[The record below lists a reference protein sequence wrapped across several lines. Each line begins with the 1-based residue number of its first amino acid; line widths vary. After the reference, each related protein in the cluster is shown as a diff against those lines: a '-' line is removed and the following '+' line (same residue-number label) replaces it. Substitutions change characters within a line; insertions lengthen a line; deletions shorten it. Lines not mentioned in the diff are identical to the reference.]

1 MPKRPPSPHDRPS
14 TIQEALERAAL
25 ALRAQRFDEAERL
38 AEGVLKSNRSS
49 LPAAQLLGQT
59 RLLQGRPQAAIEP
72 LHRAARRSQDPVIE
86 TLLARALADAGR
98 RDEALGHLRQATERR
113 PPYPL
118 AFVELG
124 DLLGKLGR
132 LDEALAV
139 FEAGLALAPDAAIL
153 RIGLGHLH
161 LNRNDRA
168 AARAL
173 FAQVRTA
180 APERHDAKVALANVL
195 VLEGEY
201 AAAADLYR
209 LALEMRPD
217 DAVTRISLGKCLLEM
232 DERGAGEAALREATR
247 DGASAAGLAIA
258 ALAATSHGRFF
269 LRPSA
274 AAKFLGA
281 DPALGPQARN

>member
-1 MPKRPPSPHDRPS
+1 MPNPPPSPHDRPS
-14 TIQEALERAAL
+14 TIQEALDRAAL
-25 ALRAQRFDEAERL
+25 ALQAQRFDEAERL
-38 AEGVLKSNRSS
+38 AEGVLKSNRNS
-49 LPAAQLLGQT
+49 LPAARLLGQAL
-59 RLLQGRPQAAIEP
+59 LLQGRPEAAIEP
-72 LHRAARRSQDPVIE
+72 LRWVARRSQDPAIE
-86 TLLARALADAGR
+86 TLLARALTDAGR
-98 RDEALGHLRQATERR
+98 RDEALGQLRQAMERR

-139 FEAGLALAPDAAIL
+139 FEVGLALTPDAAIL
-153 RIGLGHLH
+153 RMGLGHLS
-161 LNRNDRA
+161 LKRNDRA

-173 FAQVRTA
+173 FAQVRAA
-180 APERHDAKVALANVL
+180 APERHDARVALADVL
-195 VLEGEY
+195 VLDGDY

-209 LALEMRPD
+209 LALDMRPD
-217 DAVTRISLGKCLLEM
+217 DAMTRISFGKCLLEM
-232 DERGAGEAALREATR
+232 DERAAGEAALR
-247 DGASAAGLAIA
+247 AAARHGVSTMALAIT

-281 DPALGPQARN
+281 DSA

>member
-1 MPKRPPSPHDRPS
+1 MPNPPPSPRDRPS
-14 TIQEALERAAL
+14 TIQEALDRAAL
-25 ALRAQRFDEAERL
+25 ALQAQRFDEAEHL
-38 AEGVLKSNRSS
+38 AEGVLKSNRNN
-49 LPAAQLLGQT
+49 LPAARLLGQAL
-59 RLLQGRPQAAIEP
+59 LLQGRPEAAIEP
-72 LHRAARRSQDPVIE
+72 LRRMARRSQDPAIE
-86 TLLARALADAGR
+86 TLLARALTDAGR
-98 RDEALGHLRQATERR
+98 RDEALGQLRQATERR

-153 RIGLGHLH
+153 RMGLGHLR
-161 LNRNDRA
+161 LKRNDRA

-173 FAQVRTA
+173 FAQVRAA
-180 APERHDAKVALANVL
+180 APERHDARVALADVL
-195 VLEGEY
+195 VLDGDY

-209 LALEMRPD
+209 LALDMRPD
-217 DAVTRISLGKCLLEM
+217 DPMTRISLGKCLLEM
-232 DERGAGEAALREATR
+232 GDRNAGEAALRAAAR
-247 DGASAAGLAIA
+247 HGASTAALAVT

-281 DPALGPQARN
+281 EQA